1 MKKKT
6 LEKLIEED
14 WEYDSSDYEL
24 EWITEEPPLDL
35 EDLNWED
42 LENVIISKDLPRD
55 FRFRDHAIIH
65 DDEEDKNNETMLA
78 EKLVQ
83 PYGT

>member
-24 EWITEEPPLDL
+24 EWTTEEPPLDL

-55 FRFRDHAIIH
+55 FRFREHAIIH
-65 DDEEDKNNETMLA
+65 DDEEDKNND
-78 EKLVQ
+78 
-83 PYGT
+83 